1 MFANER
7 FQSFHN
13 HKENICADTISLTSI
28 KLGYRPETISI
39 SQTRNNINFSIADVP
54 ATISQKLQQ
63 SRLSKLAKR
72 VKL

>member
-39 SQTRNNINFSIADVP
+39 SQLLMFLRRSHKNYNNQDFPN
-54 ATISQKLQQ
+54 
-63 SRLSKLAKR
+63 
-72 VKL
+72 